1 MNIIEG
7 LIIQIKS
14 RYKMERNNQNEHPD
28 FITGALTM
36 WVLLSL
42 WFILS
47 QVLSGCNT
55 VKRSSHR
62 SKSDST
68 SVSAVSTVTV
78 IKRDTVNNTIHEI
91 EYVFQT
97 DTVRVF
103 DTVYLPGIGKVIAPR
118 LKSAR
123 VLNVA
128 NVSGSASDS
137 VVTQRKD
144 STQIKAVVKHVDKE
158 SKRPHWFG
166 LVMIVV
172 LILSIVLY
180 IGERK
185 LK

>member
-1 MNIIEG
+1 
-7 LIIQIKS
+7 
-14 RYKMERNNQNEHPD
+14 MERNE
-28 FITGALTM
+28 TGQQIVWTYL
-36 WVLLSL
+36 VLCM
-42 WFILS
+42 
-47 QVLSGCNT
+47 VLMLVLAASCNT
-55 VKRSSHR
+55 VKRSSNS

-78 IKRDTVNNTIHEI
+78 IKRDTVNNTVHEI

-123 VLNVA
+123 VLNMA
-128 NVSGSASDS
+128 NVSGSASNS

-144 STQIKAVVKHVDKE
+144 SVQVKAVVKQVDKQ
-158 SKRPHWFG
+158 SSRPHWFG
-166 LVMIVV
+166 LLLIVG
-172 LILSIVLY
+172 LIFAVIIY

-185 LK
+185 R

>member
-1 MNIIEG
+1 
-7 LIIQIKS
+7 
-14 RYKMERNNQNEHPD
+14 
-28 FITGALTM
+28 M
-36 WVLLSL
+36 WVLLCL

-47 QVLSGCNT
+47 QVLASCNT
-55 VKRSSHR
+55 VKRSSNS

-68 SVSAVSTVTV
+68 SVSSVSTVTV

-144 STQIKAVVKHVDKE
+144 STQVKAVVKQVDKE

-166 LVMIVV
+166 LLLIVG
-172 LILSIVLY
+172 LIFAVIIY

-185 LK
+185 R